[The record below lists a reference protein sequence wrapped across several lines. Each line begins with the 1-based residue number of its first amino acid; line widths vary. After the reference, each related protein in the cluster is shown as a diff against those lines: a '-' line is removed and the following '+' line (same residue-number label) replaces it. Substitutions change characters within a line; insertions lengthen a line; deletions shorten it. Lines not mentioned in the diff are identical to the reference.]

1 MGKFQYIHHKDS
13 FTVLKNDLFTKNMSQ
28 GELYQVYLKFKKEK
42 EMDSILSKL
51 VVQLDKK
58 YKV

>member
-1 MGKFQYIHHKDS
+1 MFKVKQ
-13 FTVLKNDLFTKNMSQ
+13 NDLFAKNMSQ

>member
-1 MGKFQYIHHKDS
+1 MFKIKE
-13 FTVLKNDLFTKNMSQ
+13 NDLFSKNMSQ
-28 GELYQVYLKFKKEK
+28 SELHQVYLKFKKEK